1 MKKPK
6 VSIIIP
12 MYNVAEYIEQCIDSV
27 LSQDYSLIE
36 LVLIDDGSTDDTLEI
51 ARRITFGEINVIICE
66 TENHGPAHARNI
78 GIQRATGDYL
88 MFVDSDDYLSL
99 GAVTKLVQAA
109 IEDDSLLVLGKTMRT
124 DGENIWE
131 VPSHRKYQLNRKKEQ
146 LLISQHP
153 ELFFSIGP
161 AAKLYHVSLLEEIN
175 FDEKI
180 RFAEDQLFVLQA
192 YIKAKRISILSEI
205 VYYYRVRQT
214 NNQSLTQTYQK
225 NAFSNLKNILLIFK
239 ESSKMIELNENYS
252 KGEKDALVLGYFNR
266 LCEIELRVLFKSIYR
281 EDGEKQQEFFCFFLN
296 TLTQDDPILKKIIKK
311 SINFNTFIKKELQ
324 NFYFLI
330 KDPALDT
337 YVDIIILLKQIE
349 SKELNPELTLKI
361 ISSRNTRIKR
371 NILRLTTAFDYLVSR
386 LGRRNK

>member
-12 MYNVAEYIEQCIDSV
+12 MYNVAEYIEQCINSV
-27 LSQDYSLIE
+27 LSQNYSLIE

-51 ARRITFGEINVIICE
+51 ARRVTLGKINVIICE
-66 TENHGPAHARNI
+66 TDNHGPAHARNI
-78 GIQRATGDYL
+78 GIQRATGNYL
-88 MFVDSDDYLSL
+88 MFVDSDDYLSI
-99 GAVTKLVQAA
+99 GAVAKLVQTAV
-109 IEDDSLLVLGKTMRT
+109 EDESLLVLGKTMRT
-124 DGENIWE
+124 DGEKIWE

-146 LLISQHP
+146 LIISQHS

-161 AAKLYHVSLLEEIN
+161 AAKLYHVSLLQDIN
-175 FDEKI
+175 FDEEI

-192 YIKAKRISILSEI
+192 YIRAKTISVLSEI
-205 VYYYRVRQT
+205 VYYYRVRQN

-225 NAFSNLKNILLIFK
+225 YAFSNLKNILLIFK
-239 ESSKMIELNENYS
+239 VSSKMIALNENYS
-252 KGEKDALVLGYFNR
+252 KEEKEALVLGYFNR

-281 EDGEKQQEFFCFFLN
+281 EDGKKQQEFFCFFLDI
-296 TLTQDDPILKKIIKK
+296 LTKDDPIFKKIIKE
-311 SINFNTFIKKELQ
+311 SVNFNTFIKKELQ

-330 KDPALDT
+330 KDPALET

-349 SKELNPELTLKI
+349 SIELNPKLTLKI
-361 ISSRNTRIKR
+361 ISSRNNKIKR

-386 LGRRNK
+386 IGRRNK